1 MRKLLFKI
9 RLFFYKLRNRRDYLD
24 VKNILCFVN
33 GELPHPLDSDEEL
46 DLLEKRS
53 QGDESAFHKLIEHN
67 LRLVV
72 YISRR
77 FENCGILFDDL
88 ISAGSIGLVKAI
100 KTYQT
105 DKQVKLAT
113 YASRCIENE
122 ILMLIRKEK
131 KPLGNI
137 SLDHV
142 LNTDSEGNN
151 LTLEQIIP
159 SDESVDDSIEKSAE
173 QKALMLVLEKLPY
186 RSREI
191 IKLRYG
197 LGGEEV
203 YTQKEV
209 AQILNVSQSYVSRL
223 EKSILKLLRKAYM
236 QMIS

>member
-1 MRKLLFKI
+1 MRKILYKI
-9 RLFFYKLRNRRDYLD
+9 RIFLYKLRNRSHFLD
-24 VKNILCFVN
+24 VKNIVCFIN
-33 GELPHPLDSDEEL
+33 GELPHPLENDEEL
-46 DLLEKRS
+46 KLLDLRS
-53 QGDESAFHKLIEHN
+53 QGDDEAFHKLVEHN

-142 LNTDSEGNN
+142 LNTDSDGNN

-173 QKALMLVLEKLPY
+173 QKALMLVLEKLPL

-197 LGGEEV
+197 LGGEDV

-209 AQILNVSQSYVSRL
+209 ADILNVSQSYVSRL
-223 EKSILKLLRKAYM
+223 EKSILKLLRKAYT
-236 QMIS
+236 QIIS